1 MNDGQEKSP
10 FSESLAAEENGLGF
24 ENLSQRLQ
32 RYAGAKSRALDMA
45 DYIKTEEVSNNQTRK
60 LTTKIANCA
69 SYLVFKHYYTENR
82 VILHGMKTCREQLLC
97 PFCALRRG
105 AKHVKAYWDKVEL
118 VKQSDPNLKLY
129 FVTLTVKDGESLQ
142 ERYNHL
148 VKAERRYKQQRR
160 DALKGQKFVEY
171 AKALGGVGSVEFK
184 RGKNSGLWHPHMHMI
199 WLCHEAPDAYKLS
212 QEWEGLTGDSFIV
225 DVRPMHGEIDGFLET
240 FKYALK
246 FSDLPLADNWE
257 AFQKLKGKRLINS
270 FGVLRGVEVPEDL
283 TDDDLDEDL
292 PYMLMLYTYRKGSGY
307 NFSEQWTED

>member
-1 MNDGQEKSP
+1 MDSRQEKSP
-10 FSESLAAEENGLGF
+10 FSDSLATEENGLGI
-24 ENLSQRLQ
+24 ENLNQRLQ
-32 RYAGAKSRALDMA
+32 RYAGAKSRALDMV

-292 PYMLMLYTYRKGSGY
+292 PYMLMLYNYRKGSGY
-307 NFSEQWTED
+307 NFVEQWED

>member
-1 MNDGQEKSP
+1 MDSRQEKARFLTVWRQKKTDLDLRTSIIGY
-10 FSESLAAEENGLGF
+10 SVTLALNH
-24 ENLSQRLQ
+24 
-32 RYAGAKSRALDMA
+32 ALDMV

-257 AFQKLKGKRLINS
+257 AFQNS
-270 FGVLRGVEVPEDL
+270 KASD
-283 TDDDLDEDL
+283 
-292 PYMLMLYTYRKGSGY
+292 
-307 NFSEQWTED
+307 

>member
-1 MNDGQEKSP
+1 MDSRQEKSP
-10 FSESLAAEENGLGF
+10 FSDSLATEENGLGF
-24 ENLSQRLQ
+24 ENLNHRLQ
-32 RYAGAKSRALDMA
+32 RYAGAKSRALDMV

-184 RGKNSGLWHPHMHMI
+184 RGKNSGLWHPHIHMI

-292 PYMLMLYTYRKGSGY
+292 PYMLMLYNYRKGSGY
-307 NFSEQWTED
+307 NFVEQWED

>member
-1 MNDGQEKSP
+1 MDSRQEKSP
-10 FSESLAAEENGLGF
+10 FSDSLATEENGLGF
-24 ENLSQRLQ
+24 ENLNHRLQ
-32 RYAGAKSRALDMA
+32 RYAGAKSRALDMV
-45 DYIKTEEVSNNQTRK
+45 DYIKTDEVSNNQTRK

-292 PYMLMLYTYRKGSGY
+292 PYMLMLYNYRKGSGY
-307 NFSEQWTED
+307 NFVEQWED